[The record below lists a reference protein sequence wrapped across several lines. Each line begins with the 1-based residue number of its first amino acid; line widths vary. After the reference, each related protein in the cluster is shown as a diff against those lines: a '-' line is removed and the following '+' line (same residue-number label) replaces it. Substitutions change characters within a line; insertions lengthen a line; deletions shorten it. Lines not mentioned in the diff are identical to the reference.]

1 MKEQWLA
8 KTSKHKGYLS
18 DWAARSHSSTCIKDM
33 RDYQCH
39 FETLINF
46 ISNTHKKNYKKNIK
60 LSSAQQSLSFK
71 LQKKVNMSLYKNS
84 NPGASFYDSP

>member
-46 ISNTHKKNYKKNIK
+46 ISNTHKKNYKKNKTLLCPAEPI
-60 LSSAQQSLSFK
+60 
-71 LQKKVNMSLYKNS
+71 LQ
-84 NPGASFYDSP
+84 ASGESKHASI